1 MFPNIEYRLGMAKDA
16 GIFREIDRMCFPE
29 GIAFSIYTFRY
40 HLKDP
45 RSVNIVAE
53 ISGEVAGF
61 AIGKVYWNGE
71 AGIVTVDVLPSF
83 RRQGIGR
90 ELLSRLE
97 EALAPKGAERF
108 VLQVAVD
115 NEAAMALYKK
125 AGYQTT
131 SLLLE
136 YYPSPKRLR
145 GADAYLMVKH
155 LFTRKL

>member
-1 MFPNIEYRLGMAKDA
+1 MPADIEYRLGVAKDA

-40 HLKDP
+40 HLKDS

-53 ISGEVAGF
+53 VSGEVVGF
-61 AIGKVYWNGE
+61 SVGKVYWNGE
-71 AGIVTVDVLPSF
+71 AGIVTVDVHPSF

-90 ELLSRLE
+90 ESLSRLE
-97 EALAPKGAERF
+97 EELISKGAKIF
-108 VLQVAVD
+108 ILQVAVD
-115 NEAAMALYKK
+115 NEAAIALYKK

-136 YYPSPKRLR
+136 YYPSPKRSR
-145 GADAYLMVKH
+145 GTDAYLMIK
-155 LFTRKL
+155 FPFSRKL